1 MTKMYDNVWDALES
15 DPILR
20 DNLKVRSRLLSEIST
35 AIENSGETQTKIAQR
50 LNITQPRVS
59 ALMKGK
65 ITKFSVDSLMAIA
78 CKLGL
83 SIEIT
88 VKDTHDVIA
97 A

>member
-20 DNLKVRSRLLSEIST
+20 DNLKVRSRLLTEIST

-59 ALMKGK
+59 ALMKGENNK
-65 ITKFSVDSLMAIA
+65 I
-78 CKLGL
+78 
-83 SIEIT
+83 
-88 VKDTHDVIA
+88 
-97 A
+97 

>member
-20 DNLKVRSRLLSEIST
+20 DNLKVRSRLLTEICT
-35 AIENSGETQTKIAQR
+35 AIENSGETQTKIAHK

-65 ITKFSVDSLMAIA
+65 ITKFSVDNLMAIA

-83 SIEIT
+83 SIEIE
-88 VKDTHDVIA
+88 VKDNHDVIA

>member
-1 MTKMYDNVWDALES
+1 MTKMYDNVWDALEG

-20 DNLKVRSRLLSEIST
+20 DNLKVRSRLLTEICR

-59 ALMKGK
+59 ALIKGK
-65 ITKFSVDSLMAIA
+65 ITKFSVDNLMAIA
-78 CKLGL
+78 YKLGL
-83 SIEIT
+83 TIKIE
-88 VKDTHDVIA
+88 VKDSHDVIA

>member
-1 MTKMYDNVWDALES
+1 MYDNVWDALES